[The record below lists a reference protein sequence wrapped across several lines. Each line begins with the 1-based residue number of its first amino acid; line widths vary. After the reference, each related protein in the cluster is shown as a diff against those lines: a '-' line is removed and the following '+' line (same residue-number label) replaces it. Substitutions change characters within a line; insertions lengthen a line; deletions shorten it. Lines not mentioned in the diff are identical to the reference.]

1 MVQSTIRPSF
11 TGIRSP
17 RRDKGGRGADL
28 DVGGGDPRA
37 GAPPRGMRTYAAP
50 TLTERVAYIVC
61 TAEIFLSSFWD
72 GSNRQRCRCAAGAT
86 VYLEQSVRTMMPLC
100 GTIPRAK
107 AKPPKS
113 VRRWV
118 GTERRAPCPQKK
130 RHGLGDQLMVSWHDG
145 MDRLGR
151 EDPMQVSSS
160 RHVSSLGLACSAR
173 TCSPSCTGV
182 SRSLRGT

>member
-1 MVQSTIRPSF
+1 MQINAVLSGRLSQVVCVLEAGSVWDGPIDDLSVLHRDPQPSA
-11 TGIRSP
+11 RQ
-17 RRDKGGRGADL
+17 RRGADL

-37 GAPPRGMRTYAAP
+37 GAPWDAYAAP

-86 VYLEQSVRTMMPLC
+86 VYLEQLVRTMRPLC
-100 GTIPRAK
+100 GTIG
-107 AKPPKS
+107 PKQS
-113 VRRWV
+113 RLS
-118 GTERRAPCPQKK
+118 TQ
-130 RHGLGDQLMVSWHDG
+130 HDG

-151 EDPMQVSSS
+151 EDPMQVSPS
-160 RHVSSLGLACSAR
+160 RHVSSLGLACSAW